1 MKALLARGVSY
12 QSSKKFEK
20 AIDDFTKIIDMYNNN
35 NNNSSQKSD
44 ESSIAKDAQLL
55 MLRSYMSRG
64 NCHDSLNQFSDAV
77 RDFDQFIHLFGTM
90 DGNSAEKSDEEL
102 MNSVS
107 LYAAYHNRAYAYS
120 AMSQEQEAIDDF
132 SRAIHQFETRVVNK
146 EEMARKSSGSV
157 SATGGG
163 GSSSSSAIVD
173 TYFQR
178 GKTYEMVD
186 QVDRALEDY
195 KSVIHYDANHARCH
209 FRLGQLAY
217 VDQRYGDAVKSFDKV
232 IEHSPSDW
240 QSVFNRGQCHKF
252 LGNWT
257 EARED
262 FEKTIAMK
270 SSFYQAHVELAR
282 LLQRESNG
290 AGDGDGDGASSAA
303 SPEKLIQLYDQ
314 GIKYALGGEHGKPS
328 AQALF
333 AMYFERS
340 ILLADVDAE
349 RAVQDLDKCI
359 ALDSSNVDAHCNRG
373 LIQYQKLKNYKEA
386 IVSFNVVLSRDPDDE
401 ATLLDRGFAHAR
413 LAQFKEAIAD
423 FDAILK
429 RNPDNAQAL
438 KAKAY
443 CEQQQQQ

>member
-12 QSSKKFEK
+12 QSSKKFER
-20 AIDDFTKIIDMYNNN
+20 AIDDFTRIIDMYNNS
-35 NNNSSQKSD
+35 SSQKND

-77 RDFDQFIHLFGTM
+77 RDFDQFIHLFGTSV
-90 DGNSAEKSDEEL
+90 DGENTEKSDEEL

-107 LYAAYHNRAYAYS
+107 LYAAYHNRAYAHS

-146 EEMARKSSGSV
+146 EDMARKSSGSV
-157 SATGGG
+157 SATGG
-163 GSSSSSAIVD
+163 SSSSAIVD

-178 GKTYEMVD
+178 GKTFEMVD

-195 KSVIHYDANHARCH
+195 KTVIHYDANHARCH

-252 LGNWT
+252 LGHWT

-270 SSFYQAHVELAR
+270 SSFHQAHVELAR
-282 LLQRESNG
+282 LLQRESN
-290 AGDGDGDGASSAA
+290 DGDGALST

-373 LIQYQKLKNYKEA
+373 LIQYQKLRNYKEA